1 MKAPLLDKEGLGVVG
16 LNVILI
22 AMLNKKLPMTQTI
35 ANISAFK
42 QTLDQH
48 GLELT
53 RDETTTLQVNVGL
66 ACDLACRH
74 CHLEAGP
81 GRTELMSAET
91 VEAVIACAKRFDFKI
106 IDITGGAPEL
116 LPSLPRLVEGLAS
129 LTQKLIVRTNL
140 TALARP
146 ESTLLPALYRQ
157 QQVAIVASLPAVNAG
172 QTEAQ
177 RGAGVWG
184 ENIAMLR
191 LLNDMGYGLQDT
203 GLELDLVTNPT
214 GAFLPAGQPQTERRF
229 RQELA
234 RKHGISF
241 NNLFTFANAPLGRF
255 RSWLEH
261 SGNLDGYLQKL
272 TESFNPCTIPG
283 LMCRS
288 LLSVDWEGHLF
299 DCDFN
304 LAAGLHHNSQRM
316 HISGLSSLPAAGT
329 TIPAGDHCYACTAG
343 SGFT

>member
-1 MKAPLLDKEGLGVVG
+1 
-16 LNVILI
+16 
-22 AMLNKKLPMTQTI
+22 MTKI
-35 ANISAFK
+35 PSNISYFK

-48 GLELT
+48 DLKLA
-53 RDETTTLQVNVGL
+53 RDNTTTLQVNVGFV
-66 ACDLACRH
+66 CDLACRH

-81 GRTELMSAET
+81 DRTEMMSAET
-91 VEAVIACAKRFDFKI
+91 VEAVIACAKRFDFGM

-116 LPSLPRLVEGLAS
+116 LPHLPRLVEGLAP

-140 TALARP
+140 TALARS
-146 ESTLLPALYRQ
+146 ESALLPSLYRQ
-157 QQVAIVASLPAVNAG
+157 YRAAIVASLPAINAG

-177 RGAGVWG
+177 RGAGVW
-184 ENIAMLR
+184 EKNMAMLR
-191 LLNDMGYGLQDT
+191 LLNGIGYGIHNS
-203 GLELDLVTNPT
+203 GLELNLVTNPT
-214 GAFLPAGQPQTERRF
+214 GAFLPAGQLQTEQRF

-234 RKHGISF
+234 RKHGIAF

-261 SGNLDGYLQKL
+261 SGNLDSYLKKL
-272 TESFNPCTIPG
+272 MDSFNPCTLPA

-288 LLSVDWEGHLF
+288 LLSVDWEGYLF

-304 LAAGLHHNSQRM
+304 LAAGLHHKAQPM
-316 HISGLSSLPAAGT
+316 HISGLTSLPEAGIQ
-329 TIPAGDHCYACTAG
+329 IPVGDHCYACTAG

>member
-1 MKAPLLDKEGLGVVG
+1 
-16 LNVILI
+16 
-22 AMLNKKLPMTQTI
+22 MTQTT

-53 RDETTTLQVNVGL
+53 RHETKTLQVNIGL

-81 GRTELMSAET
+81 GRTEMMSAAT
-91 VEAVIACAKRFDFKI
+91 VEAVIACAERFRFGT

-116 LPSLPRLVEGLAS
+116 LPPLPRLVEGLAPQ
-129 LTQKLIVRTNL
+129 TEKLVVRTNL

-146 ESTLLPALYRQ
+146 ESALLPALYQRHR
-157 QQVAIVASLPAVNAG
+157 VAIVASLPAVNAG

-177 RGAGVWG
+177 RGAGVW
-184 ENIAMLR
+184 EKNVAMLR
-191 LLNDMGYGLQDT
+191 LLNDFGYGIQDS

-234 RKHGISF
+234 RKHGITF
-241 NNLFTFANAPLGRF
+241 NNLFTFANTPLGRF
-255 RSWLEH
+255 RSWLEQ

-272 TESFNPCTIPG
+272 KESFNPCTLPG

-288 LLSVDWEGHLF
+288 LISVDWEGHLF

-304 LAAGLHHNSQRM
+304 LAAGLHHNGQRM
-316 HISGLSSLPAAGT
+316 HISGLSELPTAG
-329 TIPAGDHCYACTAG
+329 IPIPVGDHCYACTAG

>member
-1 MKAPLLDKEGLGVVG
+1 
-16 LNVILI
+16 
-22 AMLNKKLPMTQTI
+22 MTQTFS
-35 ANISAFK
+35 NISSFK
-42 QTLDQH
+42 QNLDQH

-53 RDETTTLQVNVGL
+53 RNETSILQVNVGL

-81 GRTELMSAET
+81 TRTELMSAET
-91 VEAVIACAKRFDFKI
+91 VEAVIACAERFRFEI

-116 LPSLPRLVEGLAS
+116 LTHLPRLVQGLAPQ
-129 LTQKLIVRTNL
+129 TQKLIVRTNL

-146 ESTLLPALYRQ
+146 ESELLPALYQ
-157 QQVAIVASLPAVNAG
+157 QHRVAIVASLPSVNAG

-177 RGAGVWG
+177 RGAGVW
-184 ENIAMLR
+184 EQNVAMLGM
-191 LLNDMGYGLQDT
+191 LNNLGYGIKGT
-203 GLELDLVTNPT
+203 GLELNLVANPT
-214 GAFLPAGQPQTERRF
+214 GAFLPAGQAQTERRF

-234 RKHGISF
+234 RKHGIAF

-261 SGNLDGYLQKL
+261 SGNLNGYLQKL
-272 TESFNPCTIPG
+272 TESFNPCTLTD

-288 LLSVDWEGHLF
+288 LISVDWEGYLF

-304 LAAGLHHNSQRM
+304 LAAGLHHSGQRM
-316 HISGLSSLPAAGT
+316 HITRLSSLPEAGT
-329 TIPAGDHCYACTAG
+329 TIPVGDHCYACTAG